1 MNEPTLSLEQKI
13 ALLAGADTW
22 HTAAFPDIGVP
33 AIRTSDGPAGVRGT
47 SYTGPASASFP
58 CGAALGASFD
68 VDLVRRVGEAL
79 GREARSKSA
88 HVLLAPTVNLHRTPL
103 GGRNFE
109 CMSED
114 PVLTARLAVAY
125 VEGVQSQRVA
135 CCIKHYVMNDTEFE
149 RMTIS
154 SDVDERTLRELYLLP
169 FEVAVKEAGVRA
181 VMSAYNRI
189 NGTYAADHVELLRGV
204 LRDEWGFDGVVM
216 SDWFGLH
223 STTEGILAGL
233 DLEMPGPTI
242 HRGEKLL
249 AAVEADHIDE
259 SLIDE
264 SVARLLALASWTG
277 AGEDD
282 GDERTA
288 EDGETDAVL
297 RDAAIAGMVLLKND
311 GGLLP
316 LAGTASI
323 ALVGPNAHP
332 GQVQGGGS
340 ARVRPVE
347 APSPLQ
353 ALRAKGI
360 EVSHERGCTIDKRV
374 PAMRGTFDV
383 TYSDASGASATTRDE
398 RLNLV
403 WMSPPAEGVDE
414 REFDARVRG
423 GFVPDE
429 SGPWTLSL
437 TSVGPSVMRVDGQV
451 AVDNSAPERGDS
463 FFGLGST
470 EVRAVMTLEA
480 GREYVIEVDAGKQ
493 RRSLIGGLIVGASP
507 PAHTDAIERATSAA
521 AAADIAVV
529 VVGTNDDWETEG
541 GDRESMA
548 LPGEQDELVRR
559 VAAANPRTIVVI
571 NAGSPV
577 EMPWIDAVPAVLQVW
592 FPGQRFGDAL
602 ADVLLGQA
610 EPGGRLP
617 ITLPRRIEDTPAFLS
632 HPGDHGHAHYGEGL
646 FVGYRWYDARDITPL
661 FPFGHGLGY
670 TTFETVSAS
679 VSGSV
684 ADGVDVTVTLRNT
697 GTRAGGETVQCYVA
711 PPPGRPRRA
720 HRELRAFARV
730 HAAAGEPAT
739 ATMRLDRRAFA
750 SWDPTSHDWVV
761 PDGTY
766 GLWVGRSSR
775 DLELAGEV
783 SVEDAATGH

>member
-1 MNEPTLSLEQKI
+1 MSEPILSLEQKV

-22 HTAAFPDIGVP
+22 HTAAFPDARVP

-47 SYTGPASASFP
+47 TYTGPASASFP

-68 VDLVRRVGEAL
+68 TDLVRRVGEAL

-88 HVLLAPTVNLHRTPL
+88 HVLLAPTVNLQRTPI
-103 GGRNFE
+103 GGRHFE

-125 VEGVQSQRVA
+125 VQGVQSQRVA
-135 CCIKHYVMNDTEFE
+135 CCVKHFVMNDTEFE

-169 FEVAVKEAGVRA
+169 FEAVVKEADVRS

-204 LRDEWGFDGVVM
+204 LRDEWRFDGVVM

-223 STTEGILAGL
+223 STAEALLAGL

-249 AAVEADHIDE
+249 AAVHADHVDE

-264 SVARLLALASWTG
+264 SVARLLALAAWTG
-277 AGEDD
+277 AGTDD
-282 GDERTA
+282 GSERTA
-288 EDGETDAVL
+288 EDPETDEVL
-297 RDAAIAGMVLLKND
+297 RTAAIAGMVLLKNE

-316 LAGTASI
+316 LAGTPAI

-340 ARVRPVE
+340 ARVRPARV
-347 APSPLQ
+347 ASPLDE
-353 ALRAKGI
+353 LRSSGLH
-360 EVSHERGCTIDKRV
+360 VTHERGCSIDKRA
-374 PAMRGTFDV
+374 PAMRGAFDV
-383 TYSDASGASATTRDE
+383 TYSDATGASATTRDE
-398 RLNLV
+398 QLDLI
-403 WMSPPAEGVDE
+403 WMSPPVEGVDA

-429 SGPWTLSL
+429 SGDWTLSL
-437 TSVGPSVMRVDGQV
+437 TSVGPSVLRIDGEV
-451 AVDNSAPERGDS
+451 VVDNSVPERGDS
-463 FFGLGST
+463 FFGLGSA
-470 EVRAVMTLEA
+470 EVSTVMALEA
-480 GREYVIEVDAGKQ
+480 GREYAVEVDAGKP
-493 RRSLIGGLIVGASP
+493 RRSLIGGLTVGAARP
-507 PAHTDAIERATSAA
+507 VHADAIERAAA
-521 AAADIAVV
+521 AAAVADVAVV

-541 GDRESMA
+541 GDREAMA

-559 VAAANPRTIVVI
+559 VAAANPRTVVVV

-577 EMPWIDAVPAVLQVW
+577 EMPWIDDVPAVMQVW

-602 ADVLLGQA
+602 ADVLLGRD

-617 ITLPRRIEDTPAFLS
+617 VTLPRRLEDTPAFLS
-632 HPGDHGHAHYGEGL
+632 HPGDHGHTPYAEGL
-646 FVGYRWYDARDITPL
+646 FVGYRWYDARDIAPL

-670 TTFETVSAS
+670 TTFAVTSAS

-684 ADGVDVTVTLRNT
+684 DGGVDVTVSLANT
-697 GTRAGGETVQCYVA
+697 GARRGGETVQCYVA
-711 PPPGRPRRA
+711 PPAGRPRRPR
-720 HRELRAFARV
+720 RELRAFARV
-730 HAAAGEPAT
+730 HADEGETVT
-739 ATMRLDRRAFA
+739 AFMRLDRRSFA
-750 SWDPTSHDWVV
+750 TWDPNDNDWVV
-761 PDGTY
+761 PEGTY
-766 GLWVGRSSR
+766 GIWVGRSSR

-783 SVEDAATGH
+783 TVAAAPGG